1 MENKPKRS
9 GMQAWA
15 KYSGAGMEM
24 AVTIGV
30 FTAGGY
36 YLDKFLNSKP
46 WLTLMFLLLGLG
58 AALYRLF
65 KQLQ

>member
-24 AVTIGV
+24 AVTIGA

-36 YLDKFLNSKP
+36 YLDKYYGTNP
-46 WLTLMFLLLGLG
+46 WLTLVFLLMGLG